1 MEPSE
6 LEKIDDAFD
15 RPLLDPETRAA
26 VVIMASSVKSAD
38 FARHALGIGHRSG
51 MSRSTA
57 TEIGLQLGLFAGF
70 PRCISVMGMI
80 AGIWGPTSE
89 APRSLAPAT
98 LDEIRRRGFDLFRL
112 IYAHHADRVLADLHR
127 FDPDIV
133 DLVIVGAYGRIL
145 SRPELSAATR
155 ELCAVAALTVSGDLK
170 QLSSHAR
177 GAIHCGAEA
186 DRLFDVLG
194 LIEPLTDPRHSV
206 EAQAI
211 VAKIAPRRS

>member
-6 LEKIDDAFD
+6 TRKIDDAFS
-15 RPLLDPETRAA
+15 RPILDPETRAA
-26 VVIMASSVKSAD
+26 VVVMAAAVKSAD
-38 FARHALGIGHRSG
+38 LARHALEVGHRNG
-51 MSRSTA
+51 MSRSAA

-70 PRCISVMGMI
+70 PRCISVMGLI
-80 AGIWGPTSE
+80 AGLWGPTPE
-89 APRSLAPAT
+89 TPRSLAPAS
-98 LDEIRRRGFDLFRL
+98 LDEIRSRGFDLFRR
-112 IYAHHADRVLADLHR
+112 IYAHNAERVLADLHR

-145 SRPELSAATR
+145 SRPELTAATR

-186 DRLFDVLG
+186 DRLSDVLE
-194 LIEPLTDPRHSV
+194 LIEPLTDRHHLA